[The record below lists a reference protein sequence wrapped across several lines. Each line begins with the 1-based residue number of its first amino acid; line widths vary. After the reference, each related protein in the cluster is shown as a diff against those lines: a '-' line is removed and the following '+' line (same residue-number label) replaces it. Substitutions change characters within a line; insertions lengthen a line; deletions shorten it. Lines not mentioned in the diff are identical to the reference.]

1 MAELTL
7 REVCEMIGVSR
18 RAVQG
23 YEHCGLV
30 APTGKTARGYL
41 LYDEEAQ
48 EKIRKIRQYQ
58 DYGFQVKE
66 IGELFAAPPEEKLR
80 MMNEKLKELV
90 RKRKKIDG
98 AMVFLAIE
106 ITNLEHSLR
115 TK

>member
-7 REVCEMIGVSR
+7 REVCEKIGVSR

-23 YEHCGLV
+23 YERCGLV
-30 APTGKTARGYL
+30 APTGKTSRGYL

-58 DYGFQVKE
+58 DYGFRVKE
-66 IGELFAAPPEEKLR
+66 IGELFAATPEEKLR
-80 MMNEKLKELV
+80 MLSEKLKEMV

-98 AMVFLAIE
+98 SMVFLAIE
-106 ITNLEHSLR
+106 ITNLEHSL
-115 TK
+115 KAQ